1 MIKTT
6 IMQALKNTR
15 LAKTVLV
22 GSILSGTN
30 KYIGA
35 CNLNGLVYFAPWN
48 GANQI
53 LEYNIATGISRNIG
67 SVYTGAKK
75 WVGCTPHSDGNI
87 YFGMGE
93 ATQCLKYNPTTE
105 TTTLIGNTTYTG
117 GDKFAGIVESLVNNK
132 LYLTPFFSNQVLEL
146 DPVTGNTR
154 LVGTTYAGSV
164 YKWNGN
170 GVTDGN
176 WIYFCPNG
184 YNQIMRY
191 NVVTELNEL
200 VGSTYGTITNDFK
213 WGRWTKLGRKLYASN
228 QNRTEILS
236 FDLDTQISSLIGSGL
251 PSGSL
256 GIESY
261 KNNLY
266 LIPHSNNRVYQFD
279 ILKNKGQFVG
289 NTYNL
294 TTERFIGSTRV
305 GTDIFCT
312 PFFYNQILNI
322 KI

>member
-1 MIKTT
+1 
-6 IMQALKNTR
+6 MQSLKNTR

-22 GSILSGTN
+22 GSILNGTN

-53 LEYNIATGISRNIG
+53 LEYNIATGISRNVG

-75 WVGCTPHSDGNI
+75 WVGCAPHSDGNI
-87 YFGMGE
+87 YFGMSE

-105 TTTLIGNTTYTG
+105 TTTLIGNTTYLG
-117 GDKFAGIVESLVNNK
+117 GDKFSGIVESPVNNK
-132 LYLTPFFSNQVLEL
+132 LYLTPFYNSTRVLEL
-146 DPVTGNTR
+146 DPVTGSTR
-154 LVGTTYAGSV
+154 YVGATYSSGL

-170 GVTDGN
+170 GIVDGD
-176 WIYFCPNG
+176 WIYFCPSA

-191 NVVTELNEL
+191 NVVTEMNEL
-200 VGSTYGTITNDFK
+200 VGSTYGTISNDFK
-213 WGRWTKLGRKLYASN
+213 WGHWTKLGRKLYASN
-228 QNRTEILS
+228 QNRAEILS
-236 FDLDTQISSLIGSGL
+236 FDLDTQTSSLVGSGL
-251 PSGSL
+251 PNGFL

-266 LIPHSNNRVYQFD
+266 LIPNANTRVFQFD

-289 NTYNL
+289 DTYNL
-294 TTERFIGSTRV
+294 TTERFIGGTRL
-305 GTDIFCT
+305 GTDIFCA
-312 PFFYNQILNI
+312 PFFYSKILNI
-322 KI
+322 KL